1 MMPHIIRNPAKSK
14 ASEKSVMEGIIRSS
28 ALTPTQRSD
37 IDGIIKSS
45 IPESKKKGH
54 SEIVAPVGELSEPNA
69 TKSTIGLVRFQGS
82 KYH

>member
-1 MMPHIIRNPAKSK
+1 MFAHIIQNPAKAK
-14 ASEKSVMEGIIRSS
+14 MSEKSVMEGIIRSS

-45 IPESKKKGH
+45 IPSEKKKGH

-69 TKSTIGLVRFQGS
+69 TKSTIGLRRFPGS